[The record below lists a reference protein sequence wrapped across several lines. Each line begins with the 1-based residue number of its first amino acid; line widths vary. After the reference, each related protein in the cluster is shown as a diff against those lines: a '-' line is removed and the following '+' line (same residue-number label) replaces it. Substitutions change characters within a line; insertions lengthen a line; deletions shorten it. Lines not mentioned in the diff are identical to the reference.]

1 LPGEK
6 LRGEVFKTR
15 CLHPGKRRATR
26 CESTESVRLT
36 WEALQKPPWLGEWE
50 TGQVDVKAVA
60 SGRKSQTERKQLAD
74 ALRGKSKASS
84 VTMVVTTWTSLGDSR
99 TPAVT
104 SGRRERAAFS
114 WCLVASRKG
123 RITTDGRAWPPSR
136 LERERSTPR
145 MWGRTLRTGATGV
158 KRCRLFSRTLSSE
171 ALPGSPPCRTQVK
184 VSLVTALAS
193 QPRSSAVARRFLCS
207 RHDGSN
213 HVEARRTQGSKEC
226 APDPAA
232 ENWIAWLTGHAGRGL
247 KRSAN
252 RSWLSSFAP
261 TTIFLFVRGLCV

>member
-15 CLHPGKRRATR
+15 CLHPGKRRAAH
-26 CESTESVRLT
+26 CVSTGSVRIT
-36 WEALQKPPWLGEWE
+36 WEALQKPQRLGEWE

-60 SGRKSQTERKQLAD
+60 SGRKSQTEREQLAD
-74 ALRGKSKASS
+74 SLRGKSKALS
-84 VTMVVTTWTSLGDSR
+84 VTMVVTTWTILGESR

-123 RITTDGRAWPPSR
+123 RITKDGKAWPLIR
-136 LERERSTPR
+136 LECERSTPR
-145 MWGRTLRTGATGV
+145 MWGQTLRTVATGA

-171 ALPGSPPCRTQVK
+171 AQLGLSPCRTQVK
-184 VSLVTALAS
+184 VPLVTALALH
-193 QPRSSAVARRFLCS
+193 PRSSAVARRFLCS

-213 HVEARRTQGSKEC
+213 HVEARRTKGSKEC

-232 ENWIAWLTGHAGRGL
+232 QNWVVWPNGHAGCRLTASPTDRGCRAL
-247 KRSAN
+247 LQPRS
-252 RSWLSSFAP
+252 SIL
-261 TTIFLFVRGLCV
+261 